1 MSARKPKATNVVSLA
16 EYRKRHAVEAPTE
29 ESIIEM
35 LRDLIV
41 IWGKVARKRG
51 KRRSEVC
58 QLAGTAM
65 GHAFLAHAGD
75 E

>member
-1 MSARKPKATNVVSLA
+1 MNTRKKKATNVVSLA

-41 IWGKVARKRG
+41 IWARLQ
-51 KRRSEVC
+51 RSGASGGPRC
-58 QLAGTAM
+58 AN
-65 GHAFLAHAGD
+65 
-75 E
+75 

>member
-1 MSARKPKATNVVSLA
+1 MNTRKKKATNVVSLA
-16 EYRKRHAVEAPTE
+16 EYRKRHAVEAPPE

-41 IWGKVARKRG
+41 IWGKVAKQRG
-51 KRRSEVC
+51 KERSKVYE
-58 QLAGTAM
+58 
-65 GHAFLAHAGD
+65 LAHAGD

>member
-1 MSARKPKATNVVSLA
+1 MSTRKKKATNVISLA
-16 EYRKRHAVEAPTE
+16 DYRKRRAVEAPTQ
-29 ESIIEM
+29 ESIIGM

-41 IWGKVARKRG
+41 IWGKVAKKRG

-65 GHAFLAHAGD
+65 GQAVMAHAGD

>member
-1 MSARKPKATNVVSLA
+1 MSACKSKATNVVSLA

>member
-29 ESIIEM
+29 ESIVEM

-41 IWGKVARKRG
+41 IWGKVAKQRG
-51 KRRSEVC
+51 KERSKVC
-58 QLAGTAM
+58 E
-65 GHAFLAHAGD
+65 LAHAGD